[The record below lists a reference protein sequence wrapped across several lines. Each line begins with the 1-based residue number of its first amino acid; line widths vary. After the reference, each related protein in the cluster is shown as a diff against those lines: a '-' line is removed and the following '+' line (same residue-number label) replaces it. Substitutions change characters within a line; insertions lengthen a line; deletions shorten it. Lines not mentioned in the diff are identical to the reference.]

1 MRQKDRQEVKQ
12 ATNQRR
18 SAQMS
23 LQVLD
28 KLKACAVTES
38 FEASQKE
45 KKIIIMLFCTHIRT
59 THRFKEKQSKSARIK
74 NRYLLDIGF

>member
-45 KKIIIMLFCTHIRT
+45 KK
-59 THRFKEKQSKSARIK
+59 
-74 NRYLLDIGF
+74 

>member
-28 KLKACAVTES
+28 ELKACAVTES

-45 KKIIIMLFCTHIRT
+45 KNNNYVILYAYTNNSSLQREAI
-59 THRFKEKQSKSARIK
+59 EKRK
-74 NRYLLDIGF
+74 N